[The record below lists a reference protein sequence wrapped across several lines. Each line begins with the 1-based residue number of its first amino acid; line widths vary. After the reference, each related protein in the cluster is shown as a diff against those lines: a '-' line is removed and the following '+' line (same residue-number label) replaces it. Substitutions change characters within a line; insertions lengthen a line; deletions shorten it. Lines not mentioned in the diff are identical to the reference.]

1 MRIKTVPKGILI
13 RRFWILP
20 QKEKKKKMRSR
31 VYVSRVETLNKEG
44 AKLFNFFFLFF
55 IFLHLEFLSFFYFL
69 LSLDFNFIKNF
80 AKLFI
85 LLFFWQKIYNYLNI
99 LKLKNAI
106 LSVFK
111 KKDNSETFVKMFKI
125 YK

>member
-85 LLFFWQKIYNYLNI
+85 LL
-99 LKLKNAI
+99 KNAI